1 MRSSFCRIPTFV
13 VVSTERTFQEF
24 QVGWKHNQSH
34 KSSALSPS
42 ILELQVAKNLD
53 SQAVILSN
61 NITNYHRS
69 VSEKSW
75 ATHHTKVVD
84 DDTFSYGSHLNCCA
98 GDDQCYLL
106 VTSHMIAQKL
116 VHIFHTHSRY
126 NKVEA
131 YNSCLA
137 TFRN

>member
-42 ILELQVAKNLD
+42 ILELQVAKKPGF
-53 SQAVILSN
+53 SSCYSKQQH
-61 NITNYHRS
+61 YHRS

>member
-61 NITNYHRS
+61 NITIDQFLKKLGH
-69 VSEKSW
+69 
-75 ATHHTKVVD
+75 THHTKVVD

-106 VTSHMIAQKL
+106 VTSQMIAQKL

>member
-42 ILELQVAKNLD
+42 ILELQVAKNTED

-61 NITNYHRS
+61 NITIDQFL
-69 VSEKSW
+69 KKLG
-75 ATHHTKVVD
+75 HTP
-84 DDTFSYGSHLNCCA
+84 Y
-98 GDDQCYLL
+98 Q
-106 VTSHMIAQKL
+106 
-116 VHIFHTHSRY
+116 
-126 NKVEA
+126 
-131 YNSCLA
+131 SC
-137 TFRN
+137 

>member
-13 VVSTERTFQEF
+13 VVSRTFQEF

-61 NITNYHRS
+61 NITIDQFLKKLGH
-69 VSEKSW
+69 
-75 ATHHTKVVD
+75 THHTKVVD

>member
-42 ILELQVAKNLD
+42 ILELQVAKNTED

-61 NITNYHRS
+61 NITIDQFLKKLGH
-69 VSEKSW
+69 
-75 ATHHTKVVD
+75 THHTKVVD

>member
-1 MRSSFCRIPTFV
+1 MRSCRIPTFV

-42 ILELQVAKNLD
+42 ILELQVAKNTED

-61 NITNYHRS
+61 NITIDQFLKKLGH
-69 VSEKSW
+69 
-75 ATHHTKVVD
+75 THHTKVVD